1 MKQEFCSWH
10 PHKRVDIS
18 VRNRNADWHLCAR
31 GNPLLVSLKLD
42 AYLVVE
48 DPQVAILPPRHC
60 VRLNQLHILRHH
72 ADVSSIAA
80 IIAEAIVAKAVGE
93 MAEENNVV
101 FERDVRSP
109 SAATSTATATP
120 ATAAGTCTTAAA
132 TATRTHAAAPTT
144 ATHACAAARGCHVCA
159 PTGANIP

>member
-18 VRNRNADWHLCAR
+18 VRNRNADWHLRAR

-60 VRLNQLHILRHH
+60 VRLNHLHILRHH
-72 ADVSSIAA
+72 ADVSSVAA
-80 IIAEAIVAKAVGE
+80 VIAEAIKADTIAE
-93 MAEENNVV
+93 MTEKNDVMLD
-101 FERDVRSP
+101 RDVRSP
-109 SAATSTATATP
+109 SAAAA
-120 ATAAGTCTTAAA
+120 ATAATAAA
-132 TATRTHAAAPTT
+132 TAATATSHAAT
-144 ATHACAAARGCHVCA
+144 ATSHAATAATAA
-159 PTGANIP
+159 ETGMAA

>member
-18 VRNRNADWHLCAR
+18 VRNRNADWHLRAR
-31 GNPLLVSLKLD
+31 RNPLLVSLKLD

-72 ADVSSIAA
+72 ADVGSVAA
-80 IIAEAIVAKAVGE
+80 VIAEAIKADTVAE
-93 MAEENNVV
+93 MTEKNDVV
-101 FERDVRSP
+101 LDRDVGSASTASA
-109 SAATSTATATP
+109 SAAATPAAATATP
-120 ATAAGTCTTAAA
+120 AATTAPSHAATSPAA
-132 TATRTHAAAPTT
+132 TAAEAGIAA
-144 ATHACAAARGCHVCA
+144 
-159 PTGANIP
+159 

>member
-80 IIAEAIVAKAVGE
+80 VIAEAIKANTIAE
-93 MAEENNVV
+93 MTEKNDIVLD
-101 FERDVRSP
+101 RDVG
-109 SAATSTATATP
+109 SASTATATAAATP
-120 ATAAGTCTTAAA
+120 AATTAPSHAATTAAPSHAATTAAPSHAATSAAA
-132 TATRTHAAAPTT
+132 TAAEAGIAA
-144 ATHACAAARGCHVCA
+144 
-159 PTGANIP
+159 

>member
-18 VRNRNADWHLCAR
+18 VRNRNADWHLRAR

-80 IIAEAIVAKAVGE
+80 VIAEAIKANTIAE
-93 MAEENNVV
+93 MTEKNDIVLD
-101 FERDVRSP
+101 RDVG
-109 SAATSTATATP
+109 SASTATAAATP
-120 ATAAGTCTTAAA
+120 AATTAPSHAATTAAPSHAATSAAA
-132 TATRTHAAAPTT
+132 TAAEAGIAA
-144 ATHACAAARGCHVCA
+144 
-159 PTGANIP
+159 